1 MGHLP
6 LLADTSVVF
15 ASLTVPWCVAEGAR
29 VLLFWWY
36 LQVSQCHGVLQ
47 LEELEKRVKEQ
58 GEELATCHKK
68 RAEIAE
74 ELAKS
79 SQQMQVGVPYSS
91 TISCLW

>member
-1 MGHLP
+1 MKTYALRLSTMSA
-6 LLADTSVVF
+6 LLVSWQVF
-15 ASLTVPWCVAEGAR
+15 W
-29 VLLFWWY
+29 
-36 LQVSQCHGVLQ
+36 VSKHHGVLQ

-79 SQQMQVGVPYSS
+79 SQQMQVGALHSS
-91 TISCLW
+91 GIVS

>member
-1 MGHLP
+1 M
-6 LLADTSVVF
+6 
-15 ASLTVPWCVAEGAR
+15 
-29 VLLFWWY
+29 
-36 LQVSQCHGVLQ
+36 LQ

-79 SQQMQVGVPYSS
+79 SQQMQVGVLYSS
-91 TISCLW
+91 IIPCPF